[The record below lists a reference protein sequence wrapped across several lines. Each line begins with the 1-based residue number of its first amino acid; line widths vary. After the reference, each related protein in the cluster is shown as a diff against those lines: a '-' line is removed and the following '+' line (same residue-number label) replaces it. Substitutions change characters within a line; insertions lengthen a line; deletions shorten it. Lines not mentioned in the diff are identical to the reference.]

1 MMGPFLLTS
10 DLIHWNQLLKFSV
23 IKLLPFTLMIVIQLR
38 GSEALPNQIF
48 YKVCESGHKNCLMN
62 NT

>member
-48 YKVCESGHKNCLMN
+48 LQGLWVWSQELSNE
-62 NT
+62 